1 MCLACDCVSEV
12 YMMCVLYMVF
22 VSVCGMCVSIVYM
35 CIMCYVCAVCGMFVS
50 VPVCVNVP
58 VCKEHSH
65 VLMGTYA
72 CVYTCTKAKCY
83 LSDAAL
89 QKASTVF

>member
-1 MCLACDCVSEV
+1 
-12 YMMCVLYMVF
+12 
-22 VSVCGMCVSIVYM
+22 
-35 CIMCYVCAVCGMFVS
+35 MF
-50 VPVCVNVP
+50 VNVP